1 MLSVKGVKGDMN
13 VLTKEQMEEIY
24 RRNCDMVYRVCLLQ
38 LKHEQDALDAVS
50 ETFVRLFQKK
60 PDFADTEHEKAWLLR
75 TAINYCKDVQKSF
88 WKRKRNA
95 YDAAAEQMLQSVQT
109 PSEDR
114 EVLRAIWKLPPAHAE
129 LLYLHYYEGYS
140 IEEIAVIMHKNAST
154 LRSRLSRAKELLR
167 KELGKDG

>member
-1 MLSVKGVKGDMN
+1 MK
-13 VLTKEQMEEIY
+13 VLTKGQMEEIY

-50 ETFVRLFQKK
+50 ETFVRLFQKS
-60 PDFADTEHEKAWLLR
+60 PDFTDREHERAWLLR

-88 WKRKRNA
+88 WKRKRNV
-95 YDAAAEQMLQSVQT
+95 YDEAAEQMLQSVQT
-109 PSEDR
+109 TSEDR
-114 EVLRAIWKLPPAHAE
+114 QVLHAIWKLPPAHAE

-140 IEEIAVIMHKNAST
+140 IEELAAIMHKNAST

-167 KELGKDG
+167 KELEKDG